1 MTLHHLTEDDP
12 MNLET
17 VEFTLTDGVATIA
30 LNRPNAANA
39 IDVQLAKDLFAA
51 ASHCDGNPAVRA
63 VILTGKGKMF
73 SGGGDVPGFVSAGAG
88 APNMLRNITAPLHA
102 AISLL
107 ARMNAPVIVAV
118 NGTAAGAG
126 FSIALSGDIVLAAA
140 SAKFTMAY
148 TRIGVSPDGG
158 GTFFLPRL
166 VGTLRAKELIFMNPL
181 LTAEDALAKG
191 LVTAVIPDAEL
202 MSHANGLALQL
213 AAGPTAAYGE
223 VKRLIADSHS
233 NSLETQM
240 GLEARAIAGLAAATS
255 DAREGFTAFVGK
267 RKAVFEGR

>member
-1 MTLHHLTEDDP
+1 MK
-12 MNLET
+12 LET
-17 VEFTLTDGVATIA
+17 LEFTLTDGVATIA

-39 IDVQLAKDLFAA
+39 IDVQLAQDLFAA

-73 SGGGDVPGFVSAGAG
+73 SGGGDVPGFVAAGAG
-88 APNMLRNITAPLHA
+88 AAELLRRITSPLHA

-148 TRIGVSPDGG
+148 TRIGVSPDGS

-166 VGTLRAKELIFMNPL
+166 VGMLRTKELMLMNPL
-181 LTAEDALAKG
+181 LTADEALAKG
-191 LVTAVIPDAEL
+191 LVTAVVPDAEL
-202 MSHANGLALQL
+202 MTHATGLAQQL
-213 AAGPTAAYGE
+213 AAGPTLAYGE
-223 VKRLIADSHS
+223 LKRLLADSHS
-233 NSLETQM
+233 NSLESQM
-240 GLEARAIAGLAAATS
+240 GLEARAIAGLAGGTR
-255 DAREGFTAFVGK
+255 DAPEGFAAFVGK

>member
-1 MTLHHLTEDDP
+1 MK
-12 MNLET
+12 LET
-17 VEFTLTDGVATIA
+17 VEFTIEDGVATIA

-39 IDVQLAKDLFAA
+39 IDVQLAQDLYAA
-51 ASHCDGNPAVRA
+51 ASHCDRNPAVRA
-63 VILTGKGKMF
+63 VVLTGKGKMF
-73 SGGGDVPGFVSAGAG
+73 SGGGDVPGFVAAGAG
-88 APNMLRNITAPLHA
+88 AAELLRNITAPLHS

-107 ARMNAPVIVAV
+107 ARMNAPVVVAV

-126 FSIALSGDIVLAAA
+126 FSLALGGDLVFAAA

-166 VGTLRAKELIFMNPL
+166 AGTLRAKELMLLNPL
-181 LTAEDALAKG
+181 LTADEALARG

-202 MSHANGLALQL
+202 LAHANTVARQL

-223 VKRLIADSHS
+223 VKRLLAESSS
-233 NSLETQM
+233 NPLETQM
-240 GLEARAIAGLAAATS
+240 ALEARAIAGLAAGTV
-255 DAREGFTAFVGK
+255 DAPEGFAAFVGK
-267 RKAVFEGR
+267 RKANFEGR

>member
-1 MTLHHLTEDDP
+1 MKLD
-12 MNLET
+12 T
-17 VEFTLTDGVATIA
+17 VEFTLADGVATIA

-39 IDVQLAKDLFAA
+39 FDVQLAEDLFSA

-63 VILTGKGKMF
+63 IILTGKGKMF

-88 APNMLRNITAPLHA
+88 AAEMLRNITAPLHA

-107 ARMNAPVIVAV
+107 ARMNAPVVVAV

-126 FSIALSGDIVLAAA
+126 FSVALSGDIVLAAQ

-158 GTFFLPRL
+158 STFFLPRL
-166 VGTLRAKELIFMNPL
+166 VGTLRAKELMLLNPL
-181 LTAEDALAKG
+181 LTADEALAKG
-191 LVTAVIPDAEL
+191 LVTAVIPDADL
-202 MSHANGLALQL
+202 TTHATGIALQL

-223 VKRLIADSHS
+223 LKRLVADSHA

-240 GLEARAIAGLAAATS
+240 GLEARAIAGLAGGTS
-255 DAREGFTAFVGK
+255 DAPEGFAAFVGK
-267 RKAVFEGR
+267 RKAVFTGR